1 MGHGFP
7 LSKQFSYKKWLRRVL
22 DPTTQVPLK
31 WQENTNMT
39 PLFVSSNNI
48 ACGPCQ
54 AKLCHRMSVVN
65 LIAPD
70 PFQFETQLRRHYIL
84 DSRKNFPGPDVALL
98 PSSWTHT
105 HQLQHQQYPKASS
118 RPSCII
124 SVQTVASTPPW
135 CIIVAACSMRL
146 ASASFSPL
154 SACVKRWFRCVR
166 KSSIN

>member
-1 MGHGFP
+1 
-7 LSKQFSYKKWLRRVL
+7 VI
-22 DPTTQVPLK
+22 TTSEYLIPPLK

-48 ACGPCQ
+48 TCGPCQ

-84 DSRKNFPGPDVALL
+84 DYSRKIFPGPDVALPPIVAGL
-98 PSSWTHT
+98 RVRDAHT